1 MRPSVTRSRVGDGS
15 STLAAASNTDFAR
28 SDMVAGA
35 TTIGRAYT
43 RARHSA
49 VASGTSRAP
58 HCPTSRM

>member
-1 MRPSVTRSRVGDGS
+1 VVAQRSENQALPALLRH
-15 STLAAASNTDFAR
+15 
-28 SDMVAGA
+28 
-35 TTIGRAYT
+35 T